1 MIFWLQ
7 KLFCDLTD
15 GVELG
20 IEDPRVQIAHTTC
33 DYCGSNLIGVWDDH
47 IKSTKGLPYQG
58 NQARYPKAYPYAYK
72 GSTIAAIKAHYHL
85 GENDWFT
92 EENNLLNVCGK
103 VHVLSFVDG
112 EWKLRTDLACQEPGS
127 TRVLCNGCFKN
138 ANAARVAIMGSD
150 GLMYSV
156 SVMADK
162 GETIEENDGKVT
174 VKLWGTDKPLEIEGT
189 IIGAHIA
196 PFGIALGGWKIS
208 ATGKITGVPD
218 LKWDAEKR
226 LYSYSYAVTFGLSGK
241 TCQYE
246 AYARVTENMNE
257 FKEAFKQH
265 CEEKDY
271 IILRKEAVS
280 AQMLKELE
288 SLK

>member
-1 MIFWLQ
+1 MNFWLQ

-15 GVELG
+15 GAELE
-20 IEDPRVQIAHTTC
+20 IADPCVQITHTTC
-33 DYCGSNLIGVWDDH
+33 DYCGGKVIGVWDDH

-58 NQARYPKAYPYAYK
+58 NQAKYPKAYPYAYK
-72 GSTIAAIKAHYHL
+72 GSTIAAIKAHYNL
-85 GENDWFT
+85 GENDWFIK
-92 EENNLLNVCGK
+92 ENNLLNVCGK
-103 VHVLSFVDG
+103 VHILAFADG
-112 EWKLRTDLACQEPGS
+112 EWRLRQDLACEEPGS
-127 TRVLCNGCFKN
+127 ARVVCNECFKN

-174 VKLWGTDKPLEIEGT
+174 VKLWGTDKPLQIEGSV
-189 IIGAHIA
+189 IGAHIA
-196 PFGIALGGWKIS
+196 PFNIALGGWKVS
-208 ATGKITGVPD
+208 ASGKITEVPD
-218 LKWDAEKR
+218 LKWDSEKR
-226 LYSYSYAVTFGLSGK
+226 LFGYSYSVTFGLSGE
-241 TCQYE
+241 TRGYE
-246 AYARVTENMNE
+246 AYARVTENTDE

-280 AQMLKELE
+280 DQILKELE